1 MEVGNK
7 SIYDGRFPGN
17 ILVVGKTECGKTYFL
32 QFFGKLV
39 KTESVK
45 GIEID
50 VQRKAEIQSC
60 FSNEVEL
67 HLATELDD
75 LVSLLEKL

>member
-1 MEVGNK
+1 M
-7 SIYDGRFPGN
+7 
-17 ILVVGKTECGKTYFL
+17 VVGKTECRKTYFL
-32 QFFGKLV
+32 QCFGQLV
-39 KTESVK
+39 KTEWVK

-50 VQRKAEIQSC
+50 GQREAEIQSC